1 MGWEY
6 ELSTVIRFIIIMINI
21 SFYQQQL
28 FSLSPVSSCISLFS
42 DCRLVGR
49 VRKSSLGWKNF
60 MPDRLIS
67 WCRLPQWFI
76 SREYT

>member
-6 ELSTVIRFIIIMINI
+6 ELSTVIRFIITMINI

-28 FSLSPVSSCISLFS
+28 FNLSPVSSCISLFS

-49 VRKSSLGWKNF
+49 GRKS
-60 MPDRLIS
+60 
-67 WCRLPQWFI
+67 
-76 SREYT
+76 